1 MKASLVPVALFVALI
16 LSVVAVVPLEGTAF
30 LSLSLFGFMLSLGGL
45 AWWVIR
51 TDLKMDPR
59 HQLKLAAAG
68 FDESFDQSWTSFE
81 QDFRA
86 HVAALEHSRD

>member
-1 MKASLVPVALFVALI
+1 MKTSLVPIALFVALI
-16 LSVVAVVPLEGTAF
+16 LSVVAVLPLEGTAL

-68 FDESFDQSWTSFE
+68 FDESWTLFE
-81 QDFRA
+81 QDFWA
-86 HVAALEHSRD
+86 HVASLDHSRD